1 MVLDNGEFK
10 EQIIALIDE
19 STTLTELRAEVNI
32 REIRVAVLYESDS
45 IFIPVVQLE
54 LLETNPIFK
63 SNIMLQQLSLVTFT

>member
-1 MVLDNGEFK
+1 MLDNGEFK